1 MVELHSILLCL
12 STFWSTL
19 GFRKELPMSVEH
31 VLVESARTL
40 AKELAPR
47 SAEIETAR
55 QIPADLCARMA
66 QAGFFRMFLVERLGG
81 LEVSPA
87 IAAQVYEALAE
98 GDAAC
103 GWIAFIAASTG
114 LALSRMNDQAVGEIF
129 ATPETMLAG
138 VFAPSGRATK
148 VDGGFQV
155 QGRWQW
161 GSGSLNAHWIGAGCV
176 LVQDGEPLTK
186 AAGVPRNHMLFFR
199 ASQLHSLDTWHV
211 SGLCG
216 TGSTDFEVRDAFV
229 LDRHAAGY
237 LVRKPPDRPLF
248 RFPAFAPLAHGVAAV
263 AMGVARASIGE
274 LLRLAS
280 EKKRAGVSLSSRSHV
295 QIEVA
300 KSEARL
306 RSARAF
312 FYETIEAAWQA
323 AQSGEPVALTFSR
336 DLRLAT
342 THALQEAV
350 AVVDAM
356 YSLAGGTSVYQAS
369 PLQRHFRD
377 VHVAAQ
383 HMMVST
389 GTLETVGRLFLGL
402 ETDTSGF

>member
-1 MVELHSILLCL
+1 M
-12 STFWSTL
+12 
-19 GFRKELPMSVEH
+19 
-31 VLVESARTL
+31 AR
-40 AKELAPR
+40 
-47 SAEIETAR
+47 
-55 QIPADLCARMA
+55 
-66 QAGFFRMFLVERLGG
+66 AGFFRMFLVERLGG
-81 LEVSPA
+81 LEVSPTV
-87 IAAQVYEALAE
+87 AAQVYEALAE

-103 GWIAFIAASTG
+103 GWIAFIAASSG
-114 LALSRMNDQAVGEIF
+114 LALSRLTDQAVGEIF

-148 VDGGFQV
+148 VNGGFEV
-155 QGRWQW
+155 HGRWQW
-161 GSGSLNAHWIGAGCV
+161 GSGSRNADWIGAGCV
-176 LVQDGEPLTK
+176 LMQDGEPLTTS
-186 AAGVPRNHMLFFR
+186 AGAPRNHMLFFR

-216 TGSTDFEVRDAFV
+216 TGSTDFEARAAFV
-229 LDRHAAGY
+229 LERHASGY

-263 AMGVARASIGE
+263 AMGVARASIRE

-280 EKKRAGVSLSSRSHV
+280 EKRRAGQSLASRSHV

-312 FYETIEAAWQA
+312 FYETIDAAWQA
-323 AQSGEPVALTFSR
+323 AQSGEPVALAFSR

-342 THALQEAV
+342 THALEAV
-350 AVVDAM
+350 TVVDAM

-389 GTLETVGRLFLGL
+389 GTLETVGRLLLGL

>member
-1 MVELHSILLCL
+1 
-12 STFWSTL
+12 L

-47 SAEIETAR
+47 SAEIESAR

-87 IAAQVYEALAE
+87 VAAQVYEALAE
-98 GDAAC
+98 
-103 GWIAFIAASTG
+103 
-114 LALSRMNDQAVGEIF
+114 
-129 ATPETMLAG
+129 
-138 VFAPSGRATK
+138 
-148 VDGGFQV
+148 
-155 QGRWQW
+155 
-161 GSGSLNAHWIGAGCV
+161 
-176 LVQDGEPLTK
+176 
-186 AAGVPRNHMLFFR
+186 
-199 ASQLHSLDTWHV
+199 
-211 SGLCG
+211 
-216 TGSTDFEVRDAFV
+216 
-229 LDRHAAGY
+229 
-237 LVRKPPDRPLF
+237 
-248 RFPAFAPLAHGVAAV
+248 
-263 AMGVARASIGE
+263 
-274 LLRLAS
+274 
-280 EKKRAGVSLSSRSHV
+280 
-295 QIEVA
+295 
-300 KSEARL
+300 
-306 RSARAF
+306 
-312 FYETIEAAWQA
+312 
-323 AQSGEPVALTFSR
+323 GEPVALTFSR

-350 AVVDAM
+350 TVVDAM

-389 GTLETVGRLFLGL
+389 GTLETVGRLLLGL